1 MRRVSSCRRRKGE
14 CLGQGSLATG
24 RARSLQVELKGAAL
38 ACFEMRPEAEERE
51 SGHLSSRLLDWL
63 TTFFLFTAILSHAV

>member
-24 RARSLQVELKGAAL
+24 RARSRQVELKGAAL

-51 SGHLSSRLLDWL
+51 SGHDCSTADNCY
-63 TTFFLFTAILSHAV
+63 FFSQRY